1 MKLLGRGAPRRLV
14 DRLTYANVVAA
25 LMVVVVSSAFASSAS
40 FAEELQPVRN
50 GAPPVVVCGQTL
62 YSGAVGPVT
71 DDFTQ
76 PGRYALSGGL
86 EAQVALPKILDFV
99 TSCQTGVSVAIE
111 PRRDIKIYSEARTED
126 HKIAA
131 LALVARRAGLARVI
145 VTRPEGRKTIIVIR
159 VYPAERY
166 DHGNKVET

>member
-1 MKLLGRGAPRRLV
+1 MKLLSSGVPRRLI

-99 TSCQTGVSVAIE
+99 TSCQIGVSVKFK
-111 PRRDIKIYSEARTED
+111 PRNGLTIFSEARTED
-126 HKIAA
+126 HKLAA
-131 LALVARRAGLARVI
+131 LALVAHRPGVVRII
-145 VTRPEGRKTIIVIR
+145 VTRHEGQTTIVVVHVR
-159 VYPAERY
+159 PAERY